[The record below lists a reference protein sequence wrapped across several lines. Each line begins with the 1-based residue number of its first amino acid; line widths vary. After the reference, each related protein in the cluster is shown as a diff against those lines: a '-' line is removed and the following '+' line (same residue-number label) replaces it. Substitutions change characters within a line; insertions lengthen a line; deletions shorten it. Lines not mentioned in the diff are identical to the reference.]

1 MTEDDADAFLC
12 RRPVHFVVH
21 AVFAVSFAKMS
32 QNMVDKTFRHRKI
45 MNMKISR
52 NLSGRMCRSRA
63 SSVLAVAAFLL
74 VLSSSACANAQQES
88 SEKETSNNNS
98 SAQLSQSEKALKTRQ
113 YTEMM
118 RSVFSF
124 VEQNYVDE
132 VDPTVLYEG
141 AMKGIMD
148 ALGDPYTVYLDSS
161 QMRSMTDTTVGNFG
175 GVGLSISKAATSTPE
190 KPAYVEVVSP
200 IENTPGWKAG
210 IQAGDLILAID
221 GTNTADITMD
231 EVLALLRGEV
241 GKSVKVHMKRGKNM
255 EYDATLVRAIIE
267 VPTVKYEMI
276 GNDIGYLRIIEFTP
290 QTPERVQEA
299 LDSFAAA
306 GYKSLLIDLRNNPG
320 GLITSVVSVADKFI
334 DSGVIVSTKSRL
346 QSENMSFSA
355 KKITTTAPR
364 GMPIVVLINRGS
376 ASASEILSGAL
387 KDNHLAYLVGENTY
401 GKGSVQQVI
410 PLNLNNDGIKL
421 TTARYYT
428 PSDSN
433 IDKVGIPPDR
443 EVLFPNLTEAEE
455 KAYLKLYES
464 DEIKKY
470 VENHPNM
477 SSADIASYAKTLK
490 KNYNLE
496 ERVIRKLI
504 SNEVYR
510 TKVQPLY
517 DLDYDIQLV
526 AAIDI
531 LRKESFVTLMRQTK
545 TISELQ
551 AEAKKK
557 ADAEAKADKKN

>member
-1 MTEDDADAFLC
+1 MNFLE
-12 RRPVHFVVH
+12 
-21 AVFAVSFAKMS
+21 K
-32 QNMVDKTFRHRKI
+32 
-45 MNMKISR
+45 
-52 NLSGRMCRSRA
+52 LSGRCGRSRA
-63 SSVLAVAAFLL
+63 STVFAVVAFLL

-88 SEKETSNNNS
+88 SKAEDTKTGNS
-98 SAQLSQSEKALKTRQ
+98 KQVSQAEKALKTRQ

-161 QMRSMTDTTVGNFG
+161 QMRSMNDTTVGNFG
-175 GVGLSISKAATSTPE
+175 GVGLSISKASVSTPE

-231 EVLALLRGEV
+231 EVLARLRGEV
-241 GKSVKVHMKRGKNM
+241 GKPVKVHMKRGKNM
-255 EYDATLVRAIIE
+255 EYDATLIRAIIE

-299 LDSFAAA
+299 LDSFAKS
-306 GYKSLLIDLRNNPG
+306 GYKSLIIDLRNNPG

-334 DSGVIVSTKSRL
+334 DSGTIVSTKSRL
-346 QSENMSFSA
+346 QSENMAFTA
-355 KKITTTAPR
+355 KKATTTAPR
-364 GMPIVVLINRGS
+364 SMPIVVLINKGS

-387 KDNHLAYLVGENTY
+387 KDDHLAYLVGENTY

-443 EVLFPNLTEAEE
+443 EVLFPALTEEEE
-455 KAYLKLYES
+455 KAYLKVYQS

-470 VENHPNM
+470 VESHPNM
-477 SSADIASYAKTLK
+477 SQSDIAAYAKTLK
-490 KNYNLE
+490 KTYNLE
-496 ERVIRKLI
+496 ERVLRKLI

-510 TKVQPLY
+510 TKIQPLY

-531 LRKESFVTLMRQTK
+531 LRKESFVSLMRKTK

-551 AEAKKK
+551 EEAKKK
-557 ADAEAKADKKN
+557 AENEKKAEKKN